1 MTMLNTMGSI
11 AACLAMY
18 NMWNERRCR
27 AEVQA
32 FPRCAWGWIAWCRE
46 VGRSWKMIYN
56 MQTEVGKR
64 QAVVEQ
70 RLKELGLRRWTDVD
84 EDDDSEA
91 EVWLGEE
98 RERQNRIPTRN

>member
-1 MTMLNTMGSI
+1 
-11 AACLAMY
+11 
-18 NMWNERRCR
+18 
-27 AEVQA
+27 
-32 FPRCAWGWIAWCRE
+32 
-46 VGRSWKMIYN
+46 MIYN